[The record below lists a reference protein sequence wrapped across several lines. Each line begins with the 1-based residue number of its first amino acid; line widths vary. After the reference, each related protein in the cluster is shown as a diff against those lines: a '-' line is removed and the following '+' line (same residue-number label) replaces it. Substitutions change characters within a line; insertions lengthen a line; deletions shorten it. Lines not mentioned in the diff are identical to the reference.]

1 MELTEEQK
9 ALVRRSFASL
19 TEVADLVADLFYS
32 RLFELEP
39 SARAL
44 FKPELHDQRQK
55 LMEMI
60 GMALSALD
68 TPDALIPVVQ
78 ALGRRHAIYGVTR
91 EQYSIVGAALLWTL
105 EQGLAETF
113 TPELLD
119 AWAEVYNFLAQT
131 AIEAAYGESPSK
143 ESKLKD
149 PVP

>member
-9 ALVRRSFASL
+9 ALVRQSFSSL
-19 TEVADLVADLFYS
+19 AEVADLVADLFYS
-32 RLFELEP
+32 RLFEMEP

-55 LMEMI
+55 LMDMI
-60 GMALSALD
+60 GMALTALD

-78 ALGRRHAIYGVTR
+78 ALGRRHATYGVTR
-91 EQYSIVGAALLWTL
+91 EQYNIVGAALLWTL
-105 EQGLAETF
+105 EQGLAESF

-131 AIEAAYGESPSK
+131 AIEAAYGDAPPTSPNVGDQTS
-143 ESKLKD
+143 
-149 PVP
+149 